1 MNKHIAIFLPSLCG
15 GGAERVMVNLAK
27 VFTKNNFQVDL
38 VLAKA
43 EGPYL
48 SQIPDSIRIV
58 DLNVSRVAL
67 GLIPLIKYL
76 CKNRPYALI
85 SAMNHANVIAI
96 LAAKFS
102 FTTTKVL
109 VTEHS
114 TLSRSLLH
122 PSNFRTKLVPFF
134 MKSLYPLA
142 EHIIAVSNG
151 VADDLSKILNIPR
164 SKIKVIYNPIITNEL
179 FQMANEEV
187 DHPWFKNKQ
196 YPIILAVGRLTEAK
210 DYPTLIKAFY
220 HVKQQKAAKLV
231 ILGDGEKRTE
241 LLNLIKEMGLE
252 QDVDIIG
259 FVQNPYAYMKRC
271 SVLVLSSK
279 WEGLP
284 TVLVEALACGTNIVA
299 TDCPSGPNEILKNG
313 KYGSL
318 VNIGDVQGIGQE
330 VLRKID
336 IAKNNKIP
344 IEAYKP
350 FIDKTAMNNY
360 LVFLGYSKTRDFS

>member
-1 MNKHIAIFLPSLCG
+1 MSQHRIGIFLPSLRG

-27 VFTKNNFQVDL
+27 VFAKNNFQVDL

-48 SQIPDSIRIV
+48 SQVPDDIRIV

-67 GLIPLIKYL
+67 SLFPLVRYL
-76 CKNRPYALI
+76 RKNRPHALI
-85 SAMNHANVIAI
+85 SALNHANVIAI
-96 LAAKFS
+96 LAVKFS
-102 FTTTKVL
+102 LTKTRIL

-122 PSNFRTKLVPFF
+122 PTNSRSKLVPFF
-134 MKSLYPLA
+134 MRSFYPLA
-142 EHIIAVSNG
+142 DHIIAVSNG
-151 VADDLSKILNIPR
+151 VADDLSKTLDIARP
-164 SKIKVIYNPIITNEL
+164 KIKVIYNPIITDDL
-179 FQMANEEV
+179 FQKANEEV

-220 HVKQQKAAKLV
+220 HVRQQKVAKLV

-241 LLNLIKEMGLE
+241 LLNLIKDMGLE

-271 SVLVLSSK
+271 SVFVLSSK

-284 TVLVEALACGTNIVA
+284 TVLVEALACGANIVA
-299 TDCPSGPNEILKNG
+299 TDCPSGPREILKNG
-313 KYGSL
+313 EYGSL
-318 VNIGDVQGIGQE
+318 AKTGDDKDLAKEILKKLDVGKQDE
-330 VLRKID
+330 KVLM
-336 IAKNNKIP
+336 
-344 IEAYKP
+344 EAYQP
-350 FIDKTAMNNY
+350 FKNEFVFSKY
-360 LVFLGYSKTRDFS
+360 LNLFN